1 MEKSR
6 IQQKVATTTSVLTNA
21 NQNAEEIHQILDQEA
36 ANTLS
41 RGNQHRELVI
51 SIKEMVE
58 SRLDPLP
65 YHQTIEYCCIY
76 RIPVS
81 LLKLNEEAY
90 TPQVISIGPFHHGT
104 KRLETMEKLKLK
116 YFQRFLQQTDFNV
129 EILVNA
135 IKLHEESVRSC
146 YAETIK
152 FSSDDFVKL
161 ILVDGIFIIE
171 FFYGLIW
178 FKGSNSVIR
187 QNNILLN
194 PISWHAITLDL
205 QLLENQ
211 LPFFALEILF
221 SLAYASDDEHP
232 SFTSLAIKVFEIEDI
247 RDQEFSGNLGD
258 QQPIRH
264 FVDLTKAFFLP
275 SSRKL
280 LSPNENNDLARS
292 ADHLYTVSHLY
303 EAGVKFNVR
312 SCKCL
317 LDLTRHYVDLAR
329 AFFHPSSRKL
339 LVTLHESNDLPCAD
353 HLYSASQLYE
363 AGVKFKVSSSKCLLD
378 LKFTNGTLEIPSIY
392 LDNETETTYRNILAF
407 EQCHYPHDSHFTD
420 YIVLLSFLI
429 NTPKDADLLIR
440 KGIIINWLANSNSV
454 ASFINNLGTN
464 IVYYSRKSAY
474 CGLFRDLNA
483 FYRNTKHTWK
493 ATLKRDYF
501 GTPWKITSTAA
512 AITFLLLTLVQ
523 TICSIIQFVKM

>member
-1 MEKSR
+1 MERSR
-6 IQQKVATTTSVLTNA
+6 IQQKVATTASVVLTNA

-36 ANTLS
+36 ANTLCF
-41 RGNQHRELVI
+41 GNQHRGLVI
-51 SIKEMVE
+51 SIKEMVQ
-58 SRLDPLP
+58 SCLDPLP
-65 YHQTIEYCCIY
+65 YHQAIEYCCIY
-76 RIPVS
+76 RIPAS

-90 TPQVISIGPFHHGT
+90 TPEVISIGPFHHGT

-116 YFQRFLQQTDFNV
+116 YFQRFLQRTDFNV

-221 SLAYASDDEHP
+221 SLACASDDVHP
-232 SFTSLAIKVFEIEDI
+232 SFASLAVKVFEIEDI
-247 RDQEFSGNLGD
+247 RNQEFPGNLGD

-264 FVDLTKAFFLP
+264 FVDLSKAFFLP

-280 LSPNENNDLARS
+280 LVLP
-292 ADHLYTVSHLY
+292 
-303 EAGVKFNVR
+303 
-312 SCKCL
+312 
-317 LDLTRHYVDLAR
+317 
-329 AFFHPSSRKL
+329 
-339 LVTLHESNDLPCAD
+339 HESNDLPSAD

-378 LKFTNGTLEIPSIY
+378 LKFTNGTLEIPCIN

-407 EQCHYPHDSHFTD
+407 EQCHHPHDSHFTD
-420 YIVLLSFLI
+420 YTVLLTFLI

-440 KGIIINWLANSNSV
+440 KGIIINWLANSNSA

-464 IVYYSRKSAY
+464 IVYYSQKSAY
-474 CGLFRDLNA
+474 RGLFRDLNA

-501 GTPWKITSTAA
+501 GTPWKIASTVAA
-512 AITFLLLTLVQ
+512 VTLLLLTLVQ
-523 TICSIIQFVKM
+523 TICSIIQVVKM